1 MAVVLRLKL
10 IDLLQ
15 LLAEKVPKER
25 EPHTRQIKLNEPKR
39 KERGPLNLEIEKDLE
54 AIEKIMAAGPVS
66 NHDLQMTLGIS
77 DGAVLRRLHLL
88 MDKGTLI
95 SIPDNKYQIVGR

>member
-10 IDLLQ
+10 IDLLR
-15 LLAEKVPKER
+15 LLTEKVPKER
-25 EPHTRQIKLNEPKR
+25 EPHTRQLKLNEPKR
-39 KERGPLNLEIEKDLE
+39 KERSPLNLEIEKDLE

-66 NHDLQMTLGIS
+66 NHDLQMVLNMS
-77 DGAVLRRLHLL
+77 SNAVLRRLHLL

-95 SIPDNKYQIVGR
+95 TIPGNQYQKVG